1 MGNHIRAECTDSFP
15 ARLQKG
21 GKADDLILDCGIYRA
36 YSGRGAY
43 RFPGGALAG
52 LLVQVLGGSV
62 KLQLALF
69 AAVSFALLLL
79 VRPLA
84 AGILKPKETRTNT
97 DGLIGR
103 KVVVKET
110 IDNVRGT
117 GSVSLAGETWLAR
130 SLHENRIL
138 TPGTAAVIREIRGA
152 KLFVE
157 QENE

>member
-1 MGNHIRAECTDSFP
+1 MTLFWIAAFIVLTAAEALTVSLTCIWF
-15 ARLQKG
+15 A
-21 GKADDLILDCGIYRA
+21 
-36 YSGRGAY
+36 
-43 RFPGGALAG
+43 GGALAG

-103 KVVVKET
+103 SVVKET

-130 SLHENRIL
+130 SLHEDRIL
-138 TPGTAAVIREIRGA
+138 TPGMTAVIREIRGA

>member
-1 MGNHIRAECTDSFP
+1 MTF
-15 ARLQKG
+15 
-21 GKADDLILDCGIYRA
+21 ILDCGIYRA

-43 RFPGGALAG
+43 RFPYLYLVCRGALAG

-97 DGLIGR
+97 DAHWQKSGG
-103 KVVVKET
+103 
-110 IDNVRGT
+110 
-117 GSVSLAGETWLAR
+117 
-130 SLHENRIL
+130 
-138 TPGTAAVIREIRGA
+138 
-152 KLFVE
+152 
-157 QENE
+157 

>member
-1 MGNHIRAECTDSFP
+1 MTLFWIAAFIVLTAAE
-15 ARLQKG
+15 ARTVSLTCIWF
-21 GKADDLILDCGIYRA
+21 A
-36 YSGRGAY
+36 
-43 RFPGGALAG
+43 GGALAG

-130 SLHENRIL
+130 SLHEDRIL

>member
-36 YSGRGAY
+36 YSGRALTVSLTCIW
-43 RFPGGALAG
+43 FAGGALAG

-79 VRPLA
+79 MRPLA

-97 DGLIGR
+97 DGLWQKSG
-103 KVVVKET
+103 
-110 IDNVRGT
+110 G
-117 GSVSLAGETWLAR
+117 
-130 SLHENRIL
+130 
-138 TPGTAAVIREIRGA
+138 
-152 KLFVE
+152 
-157 QENE
+157 

>member
-1 MGNHIRAECTDSFP
+1 MTLFWIAAFIVLTAAEALTVSLTCIWF
-15 ARLQKG
+15 A
-21 GKADDLILDCGIYRA
+21 
-36 YSGRGAY
+36 
-43 RFPGGALAG
+43 GGALAG
-52 LLVQVLGGSV
+52 LLVEVLGGSV
-62 KLQLALF
+62 KQQQAFFSALYI
-69 AAVSFALLLL
+69 ALLHN
-79 VRPLA
+79 VRPKA
-84 AGILKPKETRTNT
+84 ARIQKTKETRTNT

-130 SLHENRIL
+130 SLHEDRIL

>member
-1 MGNHIRAECTDSFP
+1 M
-15 ARLQKG
+15 
-21 GKADDLILDCGIYRA
+21 DCGIYRA

-43 RFPGGALAG
+43 RFPYLYLVCRGSACGAFGSGSGRQREAAAG
-52 LLVQVLGGSV
+52 FV
-62 KLQLALF
+62 

>member
-1 MGNHIRAECTDSFP
+1 MGSEMCIRD
-15 ARLQKG
+15 R
-21 GKADDLILDCGIYRA
+21 
-36 YSGRGAY
+36 
-43 RFPGGALAG
+43 
-52 LLVQVLGGSV
+52 
-62 KLQLALF
+62 F

-130 SLHENRIL
+130 SLHEDRIL

>member
-1 MGNHIRAECTDSFP
+1 MTIFWIAAFIVLAAAEALTVSLTCIWF
-15 ARLQKG
+15 A
-21 GKADDLILDCGIYRA
+21 
-36 YSGRGAY
+36 
-43 RFPGGALAG
+43 GGALAG
-52 LLVQVLGGSV
+52 LLVQVLGGGV

-69 AAVSFALLLL
+69 TAVSFILLLL

-84 AGILKPKETRTNT
+84 AGLLKPKETRTNT

-110 IDNVRGT
+110 IDNIRGT

-130 SLHENRIL
+130 SLYEDQIL
-138 TPGTAAVIREIRGA
+138 KPGTAAVVREIRGA

>member
-1 MGNHIRAECTDSFP
+1 M
-15 ARLQKG
+15 
-21 GKADDLILDCGIYRA
+21 
-36 YSGRGAY
+36 
-43 RFPGGALAG
+43 
-52 LLVQVLGGSV
+52 

-117 GSVSLAGETWLAR
+117 GSVSLAGEPGWHVR
-130 SLHENRIL
+130 SMRTGSF

-152 KLFVE
+152 KLFVVE

>member
-1 MGNHIRAECTDSFP
+1 MTLFWIAAFIVLTAAEALTVSLTCIWF
-15 ARLQKG
+15 A
-21 GKADDLILDCGIYRA
+21 
-36 YSGRGAY
+36 
-43 RFPGGALAG
+43 GGALAG

-130 SLHENRIL
+130 SLHRIL